1 MSSTATFTARIRFC
15 FLDQLIPPGITPRLY
30 QIESEKLE
38 IAWPDFAQDPDNCDR
53 TIKYDYFLIN
63 EDGEVRDLDRGKNLP
78 DWLTFW
84 DSGHRFEVLTD
95 DIDDVGEY
103 FIQIVAVL
111 DDRFFNTPPLEP
123 YSTMV
128 EIDIV
133 GNGLTVAAQQGLNLE
148 DQTIDMYDDLFYP
161 IRRVIPRCP
170 ADTYPSVTVIQY
182 GTEEFL

>member
-1 MSSTATFTARIRFC
+1 M
-15 FLDQLIPPGITPRLY
+15 
-30 QIESEKLE
+30 
-38 IAWPDFAQDPDNCDR
+38 
-53 TIKYDYFLIN
+53 IN
-63 EDGEVRDLDRGKNLP
+63 EDGEVRDLERGKNLP

-123 YSTMV
+123 ASTMV

-148 DQTIDMYDDLFYP
+148 D
-161 IRRVIPRCP
+161 
-170 ADTYPSVTVIQY
+170 
-182 GTEEFL
+182 